1 MFFSMLILVRLITFY
16 YEVILFL
23 LLATDCLDSKCTS
36 VSDSKVNLVCVVC
49 KQQHTAETRNELW
62 FPNHSV
68 IQMIGNVIP
77 KSKYF
82 CDVHQQNMNY
92 YCFDDHCLVCIGCVY
107 HGQHSEHT
115 CKLVTEAKKEV
126 ESGMG
131 ITVKKVVSKS
141 AEVSRKLQLLQDE
154 QKSLKLQEL
163 SLCRVVEESYKQL
176 EEIIQRQK
184 ELQLQELRMHTEE
197 SMSSVNSQIR

>member
-1 MFFSMLILVRLITFY
+1 M
-16 YEVILFL
+16 
-23 LLATDCLDSKCTS
+23 CTS
-36 VSDSKVNLVCVVC
+36 DSDSSVNLVCTFC
-49 KQQHTAETRNELW
+49 KQHHTAETRNALW

-77 KSKYF
+77 KSRYF
-82 CDVHQQNMNY
+82 CEVHQQNMNY
-92 YCFDDHCLVCIGCVY
+92 YCFDDNCIVCIGCAY
-107 HGQHSEHT
+107 QGQHSEHS

-126 ESGMG
+126 ESGLG

-141 AEVSRKLQLLQDE
+141 AEVSRKLQLLRDE
-154 QKSLKLQEL
+154 QKSLKLQEDSL
-163 SLCRVVEESYKQL
+163 SRVVEESYKQL

-197 SMSSVNSQIR
+197 SMSSMHSHIRYM